1 MTSTPLPLVVQAV
14 CRALAP
20 VLPSLLR
27 ERTIASALGDLDR
40 SLCES
45 VLEGARQA
53 FERSLQARLGPAP
66 LARSF
71 VVHGALGR
79 LALRAD
85 SPETFAGAGLRH
97 GCTPAVREQA
107 AFFVAQGTAREARE
121 GMALFRAS
129 VPSESTIKRVAAE
142 DGEALSALWREH
154 AGELARPR
162 LESLGPDVALV
173 SVSADGAMVPMRQE
187 EPATR
192 AWREA
197 RLCTVTLYAKP
208 DPARPRDVTVHD
220 ERGQARRE
228 RVGLERPRLATFV
241 VATMPAADGPKGP
254 GARRALGSLLDAVRA
269 CCPGARRSGV
279 CDGGEWPERT
289 VDRAVGRCQRT
300 TDFYHATEH
309 VRTASVALLGD
320 GPASLRWY
328 RRGRTRLLRSNGAA
342 EALADELDTAA
353 ERATLPPA
361 RRKALRTEAGFFRKR
376 HRQMRYASVL
386 ARDEPIGSGV
396 VEATVKQVITLRMK
410 RPGASWTE
418 TGGQAV
424 LALRCVRLS
433 GVWEQA
439 WTRHR
444 DNERSAYAAAA

>member
-1 MTSTPLPLVVQAV
+1 MTSTPLPAVVQAV
-14 CRALAP
+14 SRSLAL

-27 ERTIASALGDLDR
+27 DHALASVLGDLDR
-40 SLCES
+40 PLCES
-45 VLEGARQA
+45 VLEGARLA
-53 FERSLQARLGPAP
+53 FERWLQARLGAAP
-66 LARSF
+66 SARAL
-71 VVHGALGR
+71 VVHSALGR

-85 SPETFAGAGLRH
+85 GPEPFAGAGLRH

-121 GMALFRAS
+121 GLALFRAS

-142 DGEALSALWREH
+142 EGEAFAALWREH
-154 AGELARPR
+154 AGELARPT
-162 LESLGPDVALV
+162 LEALGPEVALV
-173 SVSADGAMVPMRQE
+173 SVSADGAMVPMRQGD
-187 EPATR
+187 PATR

-197 RLCTVTLYAKP
+197 RLGTVTLYGKA
-208 DPARPRDVTVHD
+208 DPTRPREVTVHD
-220 ERGQARRE
+220 ERGEARRE

-241 VATMPAADGPKGP
+241 VAAMPAAGGPTGP
-254 GARRALGSLLDAVRA
+254 GARRALGALLAQVRA
-269 CCPGARRSGV
+269 CCPGARATGV

-289 VDRAVGRCQRT
+289 VDRAVGRRRRT

-328 RRGRTRLLRSNGAA
+328 RRRRTRLLRSNGTA
-342 EALADELDTAA
+342 EAMADELEAA
-353 ERATLPPA
+353 AGRTTLSVA

-376 HRQMRYASVL
+376 RHQMRYASAL

-396 VEATVKQVITLRMK
+396 TEAAVKQVVTLRMK

-418 TGGQAV
+418 AGGQAV

-439 WTRHR
+439 WTKHR
-444 DNERSAYAAAA
+444 DNERRADAAAA